1 MTPRVRVPL
10 LCVWERAVPP
20 GAVRFFDT
28 ASKLDHRVDGLSDAE
43 ARNVLQVMTGHQ
55 AQQAVKDGKR
65 QWN

>member
-43 ARNVLQVMTGHQ
+43 ARNVH
-55 AQQAVKDGKR
+55 R
-65 QWN
+65 